1 MKKKIIIAGAIL
13 VVLAG
18 GFGVKHAYS
27 SYMTAHTS
35 SSNEYYYNEDTGNG
49 KDDAISTEASNT
61 SDDELPS
68 RDEVNTT
75 PDSIY
80 CLVNKDYSL
89 PSDYEP
95 DDLVVPDITFSI
107 NYESEKKY
115 MRQVASDA
123 IETLFAD
130 AKMEE
135 LELVAVSGYRSYERQ
150 QEIYENN
157 LKTRGTTHTNQY
169 SAKPG
174 YSEHQTGLVMDVSCK
189 SENYDLQ
196 ESFGDTP
203 EGKWVAENCAKYGF
217 VIRYP
222 EGKSEITG
230 YAYEPWH
237 LRYVGV
243 EMAAFL
249 TENNLTLDEYYHYEP
264 SFDFITDESEYVNDT
279 EISNYSGNNYSTV
292 SSPTPSTP
300 PSNSNSSNNYGNTNN
315 NTSSSSAPVA
325 SSSAPAPETTVSSVP
340 ESAAPEEGEDIPED
354 STESVSPSTS
364 PSTPSTTPSTPS
376 TSPSAAPS
384 TPTPSPSPSSTTTT
398 PPQPDTDDDVD
409 ADDGASEALD
419 ETL

>member
-27 SYMTAHTS
+27 SYWAAHTS
-35 SSNEYYYNEDTGNG
+35 SSNEYYYNEDTGSG
-49 KDDAISTEASNT
+49 EDDTISTEASN

-107 NYESEKKY
+107 DYESEKKY
-115 MRQVASDA
+115 MRQVAADA
-123 IETLFAD
+123 LETLFAD
-130 AKMEE
+130 AKMEQ

-189 SENYDLQ
+189 SESYDLQ

-217 VIRYP
+217 VVRYP

-249 TENNLTLDEYYHYEP
+249 TEHDLTLDEYYHYEP

-279 EISNYSGNNYSTV
+279 EPSSYSGNNYNTV

-300 PSNSNSSNNYGNTNN
+300 PSNFNNSSNNGNTDN

-325 SSSAPAPETTVSSVP
+325 SSSAPAPEITVSSAP
-340 ESAAPEEGEDIPED
+340 ESAAPEETENTPEGG
-354 STESVSPSTS
+354 TESDSPSTS
-364 PSTPSTTPSTPS
+364 PSTPST
-376 TSPSAAPS
+376 SPSVAPS
-384 TPTPSPSPSSTTTT
+384 TQPPSPSPSSVTTT